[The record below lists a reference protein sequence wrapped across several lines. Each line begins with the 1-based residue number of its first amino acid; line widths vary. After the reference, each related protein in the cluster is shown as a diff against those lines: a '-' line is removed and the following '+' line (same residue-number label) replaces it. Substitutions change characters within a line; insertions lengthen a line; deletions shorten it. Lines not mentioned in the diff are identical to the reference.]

1 MSARMRLIGVVLG
14 LLFPTLVVARWS
26 FVVLASEMGEA
37 SIALP
42 SELGPWVA
50 SGDEELEAWVLEMI
64 EPDAYLMRSYQR
76 EGAAP
81 IGLYVGMYA
90 RWSGF
95 GRAPHSP
102 QGCYP
107 AAGWEILG
115 RHSVGVPAAGGEPF
129 RAKLLEMQKD
139 GSGQAVL
146 YWFQPFGRWPS
157 DGAVEQ
163 FLRVRDS
170 VSGRPQFAF
179 VRLAAPGVDAKD
191 PSSLL
196 ELAGLLAP
204 DIRLAVERLRASR
217 SERIAPAQAESR
229 PIDEGSG

>member
-1 MSARMRLIGVVLG
+1 MSARMRLGGVVLG
-14 LLFPTLVVARWS
+14 LLLPTLVVARWS
-26 FVVLASEMGEA
+26 FVVIAAEPSEA

-42 SELGPWVA
+42 RQLGPWVA
-50 SGDEELEAWVLEMI
+50 SGDEELEAWILE
-64 EPDAYLMRSYQR
+64 EAGPDAYMMRQYQR

-81 IGLYVGMYA
+81 VWLYVGLYA

-115 RHSVGVPAAGGEPF
+115 RRSVNVSAAAGERF
-129 RAKLLEMQKD
+129 RARLLRVHQGGREQD
-139 GSGQAVL
+139 VL
-146 YWFQPFGRWPS
+146 YWFHPPGRWPT

-163 FLRVRDS
+163 LLRARDS

-196 ELAGLLAP
+196 ELAGLVAP
-204 DIRLAVERLRASR
+204 DIRLALERLEASPSERGRAARAASR
-217 SERIAPAQAESR
+217 PV
-229 PIDEGSG
+229 DDGSG